1 MLRSNLTKFLSF
13 GVIQKV
19 RSLRGRREGVIEKQT
34 KMNTVRATG
43 GGGVGGRRGVVAFVY
58 VHFFKKNAEIFN
70 MKFYSYSPVFPI
82 DYNGSMKY

>member
-43 GGGVGGRRGVVAFVY
+43 GRGGGD
-58 VHFFKKNAEIFN
+58 E
-70 MKFYSYSPVFPI
+70 
-82 DYNGSMKY
+82 GS

>member
-34 KMNTVRATG
+34 KTSTVRATG
-43 GGGVGGRRGVVAFVY
+43 GGGGD
-58 VHFFKKNAEIFN
+58 E
-70 MKFYSYSPVFPI
+70 
-82 DYNGSMKY
+82 GS